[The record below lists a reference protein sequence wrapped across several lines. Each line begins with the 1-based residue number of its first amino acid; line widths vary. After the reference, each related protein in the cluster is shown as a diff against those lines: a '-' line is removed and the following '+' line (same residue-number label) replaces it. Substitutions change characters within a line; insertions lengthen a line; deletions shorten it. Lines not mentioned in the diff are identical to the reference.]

1 MKRYLYKQYKTEENK
16 RKQQENSLIIYLSRT
31 GMRLAS
37 RNQLKTT
44 LKAENWKISWASK
57 KSLGL
62 FRGPVFM
69 VYGTINQP
77 LPKLL
82 LQTSFTNTVIDS
94 DTEKI
99 QSRLLGFQYDNILY
113 PTKKFTLL
121 QKLLENSRA
130 SEQKQQ
136 LALSILK
143 TINPGTFLNKWDL
156 SKQFVKTIDSIE
168 RKYKTELTVCVE
180 HKLKPLKR
188 K

>member
-1 MKRYLYKQYKTEENK
+1 
-16 RKQQENSLIIYLSRT
+16 
-31 GMRLAS
+31 
-37 RNQLKTT
+37 
-44 LKAENWKISWASK
+44 
-57 KSLGL
+57 
-62 FRGPVFM
+62 M

-143 TINPGTFLNKWDL
+143 TINPGTFLNK
-156 SKQFVKTIDSIE
+156 
-168 RKYKTELTVCVE
+168 
-180 HKLKPLKR
+180 
-188 K
+188 